1 MRTKIAA
8 IALIAAFSF
17 IALPAETVN
26 AQGRWDRSSSR
37 GWQSSRRGNGRGN
50 KKWYPRRYKNYGQYR
65 SAQAHRRNRYRL
77 ARRYYW
83 RDGIRLTRWIRIY
96 Y

>member
-8 IALIAAFSF
+8 LALIAAFSF
-17 IALPAETVN
+17 IALPAETVS
-26 AQGRWDRSSSR
+26 AQGRSSAR
-37 GWQSSRRGNGRGN
+37 GWQSSRRGNARGN

-65 SAQAHRRNRYRL
+65 SAQVHRRNRYRTV
-77 ARRYYW
+77 RRYYW
-83 RDGIRLTRWIRIY
+83 RDGIRLTRWVRIY